1 MHKRI
6 VPAVKRLESVSDR
19 TSYTVLKSR
28 WCNIIVLNAQA
39 PTEKKNDDSMD
50 SFYEE
55 LEQVF
60 TSFS

>member
-1 MHKRI
+1 VHQRI
-6 VPAVKRLESVSDR
+6 VPAVKRLESVSDT

-39 PTEKKNDDSMD
+39 PTEE
-50 SFYEE
+50 SFYED

-60 TSFS
+60 PSFS